1 MFSEINRGG
10 DIIMGTL
17 MRLLTFVKETIKGLF
32 RKTDRFEVLI
42 GAGSE
47 SKGNIRA
54 AGTVKIEGRHTGNV
68 AADFIIIVEK
78 ASVRGDMHTRAA
90 IIGGEV
96 EGNISADEL
105 VEVKGTGRLDGA
117 IYSRRLMVAEGG
129 VFNGD
134 AHLNKSSAELPAIV
148 NSEEAA
154 T

>member
-1 MFSEINRGG
+1 
-10 DIIMGTL
+10 
-17 MRLLTFVKETIKGLF
+17 MRLLTFVKKIIKGLF

-42 GAGSE
+42 GPGSE

-54 AGTVKIEGRHTGNV
+54 AGTVKIEGIHTGNI

-78 ASVRGDMHTRAA
+78 AYVRGDMHARAA
-90 IIGGEV
+90 VIGGMI

-105 VEVKGTGRLDGA
+105 VEIKGTGRLDGA
-117 IYSRRLMVAEGG
+117 IYSRSLTVAKGG
-129 VFNGD
+129 VFNGA
-134 AHLNKSSAELPAIV
+134 AHLSKSTAEFAALV

>member
-1 MFSEINRGG
+1 MIEVMKIIRGA
-10 DIIMGTL
+10 L
-17 MRLLTFVKETIKGLF
+17 MRLLRFVKKAIKGLF

-68 AADFIIIVEK
+68 AADFIIIQEK
-78 ASVRGDMHTRAA
+78 ASVRGDVHTRTA
-90 IIGGEV
+90 IIGGAI
-96 EGNISADEL
+96 EGNVSADEL
-105 VEVKGTGRLDGA
+105 VEIKGTGRLDGA

-129 VFNGD
+129 IFNGD
-134 AHLNKSSAELPAIV
+134 AHLNKNIAELPAFV
-148 NSEEAA
+148 NREEAA